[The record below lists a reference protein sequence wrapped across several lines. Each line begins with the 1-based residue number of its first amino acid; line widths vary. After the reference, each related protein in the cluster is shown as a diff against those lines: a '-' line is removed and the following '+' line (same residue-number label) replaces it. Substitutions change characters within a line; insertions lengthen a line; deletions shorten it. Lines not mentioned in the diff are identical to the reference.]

1 MAEGQEQGAECQET
15 VHLEGEQEGDGDARG
30 ADGGLDQTWTMTQ
43 VNNAAAKGALHT
55 GAWPRAGCSPSH
67 AGPHR

>member
-1 MAEGQEQGAECQET
+1 MAEGQEQRAECQET

-30 ADGGLDQTWTMTQ
+30 ADGGLEQTWTMTQ

-55 GAWPRAGCSPSH
+55 GAWPQAGCSPSQ

>member
-1 MAEGQEQGAECQET
+1 MAEGQEQRAECQET

-43 VNNAAAKGALHT
+43 VNNAAAKGA
-55 GAWPRAGCSPSH
+55 
-67 AGPHR
+67 